1 MVSEKNNNFPKEF
14 FKQSRPTISIK
25 EALKDVIPMKWK
37 FSDGKDKKKVILIS
51 SKEKG
56 IIR

>member
-1 MVSEKNNNFPKEF
+1 MEVEKNNKFPKDF
-14 FKQSRPTISIK
+14 FKQPRPTISTK

>member
-1 MVSEKNNNFPKEF
+1 MEKNNKFPKDF
-14 FKQSRPTISIK
+14 FKQSRPTISTK
-25 EALKDVIPMKWK
+25 ETLKDVIPMKWK
-37 FSDGKDKKKVILIS
+37 FSDGEDKKKVILTS